1 MLSQPDQRTL
11 NTVIPSSDGPRGGH
25 SAHTTCRTKGDHMG
39 DPRRFHFFAEYIAA
53 RIPRSAHIVDVASG
67 RGILQAALRER
78 RFSHVPSWD
87 RRRRSPYNRH
97 GHRYD
102 WFRHDT
108 QESYDAVVAMHPDEG
123 TDHAILYAGHHQ
135 ISAII
140 CPCCVRPSARPFLEP
155 AKYHVWCAHLERM
168 AQAVSL
174 QVRWDRLPM
183 NGRTS

>member
-1 MLSQPDQRTL
+1 
-11 NTVIPSSDGPRGGH
+11 
-25 SAHTTCRTKGDHMG
+25 MG
-39 DPRRFHFFAEYIAA
+39 DPRRFHLFAEYIAA
-53 RIPRSAHIVDVASG
+53 LIPRSAHIVDVAGG

-78 RFSHVPSWD
+78 RFSHVTSWD

-97 GHRYD
+97 GHRYG

-123 TDHAILYAGHHQ
+123 TDHGILYAGHHQ
-135 ISAII
+135 IPAII
-140 CPCCVRPSARPFLEP
+140 CPCCVRPSARPFWEP
-155 AKYHVWCAHLERM
+155 AKYHLWCAHLEQM

-183 NGRTS
+183 NGRNDIMILTPQ

>member
-1 MLSQPDQRTL
+1 VAGTL
-11 NTVIPSSDGPRGGH
+11 HTQLVEPREI
-25 SAHTTCRTKGDHMG
+25 TWG

-78 RFSHVPSWD
+78 RFSHVTSWD
-87 RRRRSPYNRH
+87 RRRRSPYNRD

-123 TDHAILYAGHHQ
+123 TDHAILYTGHHQ

-140 CPCCVRPSARPFLEP
+140 CPCCVRPSARPFWEP